1 MHGYELSTLH
11 EFMNPQNLPSDFGGS
26 LPPMYN
32 FNAGRLFWE
41 MGVVTE
47 NTNKS
52 TEV

>member
-11 EFMNPQNLPSDFGGS
+11 EFMSQEYLPSDLGGS
-26 LPPMYN
+26 LPPMSN